1 MLGSSEGPTSD
12 RLGGRVPRQSPLPK
26 DALVTGRPGQQ
37 SARKHWFPICRN
49 SRKNREQRGTRGRRG
64 REGRMAGE
72 GRRLQASEV
81 SGRVMVREPDPGTGL
96 GAGFQRNWR
105 KGWRGGGRKKD
116 RRRKTT
122 PELPDQV
129 IAVRCQSAAER
140 GRLGRE
146 RRDMRRVR
154 AVWDRERTS
163 VKNKTPSPLAHGWVG
178 IPAWPRTIPWATPT
192 SALQPSSQLL
202 S

>member
-1 MLGSSEGPTSD
+1 M
-12 RLGGRVPRQSPLPK
+12 
-26 DALVTGRPGQQ
+26 
-37 SARKHWFPICRN
+37 
-49 SRKNREQRGTRGRRG
+49 G

-81 SGRVMVREPDPGTGL
+81 SGRVMVREPDPG
-96 GAGFQRNWR
+96 AGFQRNWR
-105 KGWRGGGRKKD
+105 KGWQGGGRKRN

-163 VKNKTPSPLAHGWVG
+163 VKNKTPSRWLMAGLG
-178 IPAWPRTIPWATPT
+178 
-192 SALQPSSQLL
+192 SQPGPEPSLGPPPPPHCNHHPNCCPEG
-202 S
+202 